1 MKETDKL
8 IDFILEDL
16 KRDSGDCELCVK
28 MGWKCPVYI
37 PEDTPMDF
45 KPDMSVCNIK
55 DRIYKTLTTDNI

>member
-1 MKETDKL
+1 MNEREKL

-37 PEDTPMDF
+37 PEDTPINF

-55 DRIYKTLTTDNI
+55 EQLYKTLTTEQ